1 MSALVRP
8 WLTTVDRPV
17 TLDVSQ
23 PDTTLK
29 FIAWLRD
36 QQTEAVDVAWSA
48 LIDPELD
55 TTLLFHLF
63 PPEPN
68 ATAEE
73 PDEVRRWRAAHRPGM
88 CYYRLG
94 PGFIQVKDM
103 RQAETAA
110 QFLLDE
116 PPLMNAF
123 TGCLRPC
130 ELDGLEPAERRAVEA
145 LVAERLL
152 LRLGDRVTTLPSRM
166 RRWPV
171 PSNFV

>member
-1 MSALVRP
+1 MTALVRP
-8 WLTTVDRPV
+8 GSATVDTPV
-17 TLDVSQ
+17 TLDVAR
-23 PDTTLK
+23 PGATLE

-36 QQTEAVDVAWSA
+36 QQSQAVDVSWSA
-48 LIDPELD
+48 VVVPRFDVTPLV
-55 TTLLFHLF
+55 HLC
-63 PPEPN
+63 PPGPG
-68 ATAEE
+68 APVEE
-73 PDEVRRWRAAHRPGM
+73 PGEVRRWRAAHRPGM

-94 PGFIQVKDM
+94 PGFIQVKDL

-110 QFLLDE
+110 RYLLDE
-116 PPLMNAF
+116 PPLVNAF
-123 TGCLRPC
+123 LRCLRPC
-130 ELDGLEPAERRAVEA
+130 AMGDLDPAAGRAVEA